1 MNAGRQAGG
10 DGADSV
16 FGAADPR
23 PFHADD
29 GSILHEVQVLE
40 PSPTLV
46 VQRASGAAF
55 GTDQTLVPAFHFDDD
70 FDGLRPSDDFLHLPR
85 RLQAQEFGDEF
96 PGHHHSVGTRFVAEG
111 GAAALGIAARVSAGM
126 GRANSR

>member
-1 MNAGRQAGG
+1 MNAGRRAGTG
-10 DGADSV
+10 RIPCSA
-16 FGAADPR
+16 
-23 PFHADD
+23 
-29 GSILHEVQVLE
+29 
-40 PSPTLV
+40 
-46 VQRASGAAF
+46 QRIRGRFTRTSGAAF
-55 GTDQTLVPAFHFDDD
+55 GTDQALVPAFHFDDD
-70 FDGLRPSDDFLHLPR
+70 FDGLRPGDDFLHLPR